1 VHAQVTSSA
10 AVRLLANALGMDGDD
25 DDRDCEGGGGGSG
38 GGGGGSSTSS
48 TGGGSSTIA
57 STSGSARSSP
67 TNEVLAAAGMRAV
80 SVLDAS
86 LPNGGYDTAALVRV
100 IHNVGESEDVLIT
113 HDLDTIHTTARAL
126 ASALAAEQQQQHQQ
140 QPRGMRCAVVMT
152 GSRLPERFRG
162 SDAALNVGMAL
173 GALRSPNRLDP
184 GVYVAYDA
192 QVVRVE

>member
-1 VHAQVTSSA
+1 
-10 AVRLLANALGMDGDD
+10 
-25 DDRDCEGGGGGSG
+25 
-38 GGGGGSSTSS
+38 
-48 TGGGSSTIA
+48 
-57 STSGSARSSP
+57 
-67 TNEVLAAAGMRAV
+67 MRAV

-86 LPNGGYDTAALVRV
+86 LPNGGYDMAALVRV

-126 ASALAAEQQQQHQQ
+126 ASALEDVLITHDLDTIHTTARALASALAAEQHHHHQQ
-140 QPRGMRCAVVMT
+140 RQRQRQQLRGMRCAVVMT

-173 GALRSPNRLDP
+173 GALRSPKRLDP
-184 GVYVAYDA
+184 GVYVAVDA